1 MQVVTGTRSALADNV
16 TLGGMMTN
24 TAGIA
29 AKDITV
35 VEELGPTQSRR
46 SLYKKKGG
54 TSSSTAA
61 AMLAATTP
69 GGKLRV
75 ELETLRKQVV
85 PEEMVESL
93 KDQLR
98 NLTHLKD
105 RVRSPVEEALIGM
118 EIKRL
123 RAAVSADDVN
133 SGDVLTSSPLSS
145 S

>member
-24 TAGIA
+24 AAGIA

-46 SLYKKKGG
+46 SLYKKKAG

>member
-1 MQVVTGTRSALADNV
+1 MVTGTRSALADNV

-24 TAGIA
+24 AAGIA

-46 SLYKKKGG
+46 SLYKKKAG